1 MPGNRYYVPILN
13 FHIQSYEDGTYIAY
27 TQQVNSIIF
36 YTHDDVDFQMPMN
49 FPVYVLFGYITIMK
63 GPRRCNHI
71 MCRSMNILLKFISHW
86 VSEEQHK

>member
-1 MPGNRYYVPILN
+1 MFSISN

-49 FPVYVLFGYITIMK
+49 FPVSSLYVLFGYITIMK
-63 GPRRCNHI
+63 GPHRCHI
-71 MCRSMNILLKFISHW
+71 MCRSMNILLKFISH
-86 VSEEQHK
+86 